1 MKVMASLI
9 QVLNIFTHRHS
20 LALSACTTLVSIEP
34 RLPMETRNRVLKVL
48 VSFIGHGYLIL
59 SSFLYGC
66 YFLVDL
72 AGDVRLFC
80 FTNDPLDI
88 VDPLIKNLITLLSVI
103 LLTR

>member
-34 RLPMETRNRVLKVL
+34 RLPMETRNRVLKAML
-48 VSFIGHGYLIL
+48 GFFALP
-59 SSFLYGC
+59 
-66 YFLVDL
+66 
-72 AGDVRLFC
+72 
-80 FTNDPLDI
+80 NDPLDI

-103 LLTR
+103 LLTSNNKAFTQNFAIACMDYL